1 MKTKRLVRVDPLNL
15 QIRKPKTRFNLKMA
29 IAYSR
34 FHETMTL
41 TSRYENTE
49 KRTIVYKDLSD
60 CEKQRITIPFILGN
74 NNLNSDFKEISL
86 QKPIASKCFTRT
98 MRCHW
103 NSALDCLFNSR
114 TPVHRQLD

>member
-29 IAYSR
+29 IAYSI

-41 TSRYENTE
+41 TSLCENTE

-60 CEKQRITIPFILGN
+60 CEKQRITIPFVLGNN
-74 NNLNSDFKEISL
+74 NNLNSDFKEMSTL
-86 QKPIASKCFTRT
+86 YRSP
-98 MRCHW
+98 
-103 NSALDCLFNSR
+103 
-114 TPVHRQLD
+114 